1 MRSCELRR
9 RAREKR
15 DACFFFSLSRVLM
28 TCPVGQVIRIQ
39 RVALELLRKRGA
51 TRTTCDEH
59 LFFSLLRSNE
69 ISSHTFLPH
78 TLTGGWA
85 RSLERRKKSVSLSL
99 FFPTSRIQICSSPL
113 LISALGSG
121 NDIRQQSKGGRP
133 RISCLIAR
141 A

>member
-28 TCPVGQVIRIQ
+28 TCPDGQVIRIQ

-59 LFFSLLRSNE
+59 FFFSLLRSNK
-69 ISSHTFLPH
+69 IGSHTFPPH

-85 RSLERRKKSVSLSL
+85 RSLERRKRLAMKRA
-99 FFPTSRIQICSSPL
+99 FPTSRIQICSSPL
-113 LISALGSG
+113 LISAALGEKLERERNRSERETG
-121 NDIRQQSKGGRP
+121 
-133 RISCLIAR
+133 AR
-141 A
+141 EKES